1 MPRQMAQQEARFSAE
16 DFFEDYE
23 SEYNPKQMPYTQGSL
38 AVEVEVPERIPD
50 RRRLPKQQKSQKRV
64 QKTVSNTRQRVR
76 KAIDMA
82 QIKSKFNFFLC
93 AGLVLAGCM
102 AVVLM
107 YVQVFNQETQ
117 IEQLKGQLTAA
128 RDANAI
134 AQETVI
140 EQMTMAD
147 LYSYATGELGMVEAD
162 GNTTIRIKVENQ
174 SYTTS
179 SLPIENASESKV
191 SFHWF
196 G

>member
-1 MPRQMAQQEARFSAE
+1 MPRQMAQQEDRFSAE

-23 SEYNPKQMPYTQGSL
+23 PEYSHSQTPYTQGSL
-38 AVEVEVPERIPD
+38 AVEVEELPERAPV
-50 RRRLPKQQKSQKRV
+50 RKQRPQQKQTK
-64 QKTVSNTRQRVR
+64 KMLPGTKQRIR

-93 AGLVLAGCM
+93 AGLVLAGCLS
-102 AVVLM
+102 VVLM
-107 YVQVFNQETQ
+107 YMQVFSQETQ
-117 IEQLKGQLTAA
+117 IEQLKSQLSAA
-128 RDANAI
+128 QDANAI
-134 AQETVI
+134 AQETVV

-162 GNTTIRIKVENQ
+162 GNTTIRIQVTNQ